1 MDTYTIFLILLIAS
15 VSSALIPIWYSFLNY
30 KAFNKQLKAL
40 FIYLIISIL
49 MEVVIITLNAF
60 KYPVFQL
67 QFSFAVFEFLLFTY
81 LYWLEFRKK
90 SYRIVIVFLCSI
102 YVIGI
107 IIPFFQ
113 HKNIDFIQ
121 DIIDIIE
128 AITIIL
134 LSIIF
139 FFKTIIDLEIPKL
152 TNYPFF
158 WLNSAFLLYFGAN
171 FFIIL
176 FNNTMKEFDQAIVYF
191 LTSIHHIINIT
202 YNVLIA
208 IGCLVM
214 FILVIVIIMFV
225 VIYQR
230 KMLLKEAK
238 IQLMEQDKQI
248 TLFKASVEAEEQQ
261 KEKIARNLHDEINPI
276 LTLLK
281 FNLSKH
287 RIEIKK
293 NKFEADSL
301 IVDAQLLDQA
311 IEGIRTTCLEL
322 IPTYLLQ
329 YGLLKSLEDH
339 IRNLQQVGSITMEF
353 ENQTESIDIESFDKQ
368 AQLNIYRICLEI
380 LNNLVKHSNASTLKL
395 TITRLAQFLILE
407 FNHNG
412 SSVTNEEMNAFTEN
426 SSGLGLKSLKARAL
440 ILNAKIEYSK
450 FVNQASVKLS
460 IPI

>member
-1 MDTYTIFLILLIAS
+1 MQSQENIA
-15 VSSALIPIWYSFLNY
+15 L
-30 KAFNKQLKAL
+30 
-40 FIYLIISIL
+40 
-49 MEVVIITLNAF
+49 
-60 KYPVFQL
+60 
-67 QFSFAVFEFLLFTY
+67 
-81 LYWLEFRKK
+81 
-90 SYRIVIVFLCSI
+90 
-102 YVIGI
+102 
-107 IIPFFQ
+107 
-113 HKNIDFIQ
+113 
-121 DIIDIIE
+121 
-128 AITIIL
+128 
-134 LSIIF
+134 
-139 FFKTIIDLEIPKL
+139 
-152 TNYPFF
+152 
-158 WLNSAFLLYFGAN
+158 
-171 FFIIL
+171 
-176 FNNTMKEFDQAIVYF
+176 
-191 LTSIHHIINIT
+191 
-202 YNVLIA
+202 LIA

-276 LTLLK
+276 LSLLK

-287 RIEIKK
+287 RIEVQK

-301 IVDAQLLDQA
+301 IVDTQLLDQA

-339 IRNLQQVGSITMEF
+339 MRNLQQVGSITTEF
-353 ENQTESIDIESFDKQ
+353 ENHTESIDIEGFEKQ

-380 LNNLVKHSNASTLKL
+380 LNNLVKHSNASMLKL
-395 TITRLAQFLILE
+395 TITRLAHFLILE
-407 FNHNG
+407 FSHNG

-440 ILNAKIEYSK
+440 ILDAKIEYNSL
-450 FVNQASVKLS
+450 VNQASVKLS